1 MLFNNQSSIRTPHQP
16 FPTPYKTTRRS
27 YYRSYILMIL
37 TLAALSA
44 CSAPPDTQQRG
55 ISPRQE
61 YEFAGKVVSVDKAR
75 RRVNVEHEEIK
86 GYMEAM
92 TMEFALRD
100 ASYFDIIKPGDD
112 LRGMLVVESGK
123 SYLDQLSVVSHTP
136 MDGQA
141 ATSERNL
148 ARPGE
153 PELGA
158 LTPDFTLTD
167 QDGKDFSTDNLRG
180 RAVLM
185 TFIYTRCPLPDQCPL
200 MSSNF
205 GEIARLLA
213 ETKVS
218 ADRVALLALSI
229 DPEHDTPTILREY
242 RARSI
247 ADSALRERVTF
258 AVGAPDEI
266 RRTANYFGLLYN
278 PDGRGTIDHSLR
290 TALIAPDGKLI
301 KIYRGNEWK
310 PAEVADEIKR
320 AL

>member
-1 MLFNNQSSIRTPHQP
+1 M
-16 FPTPYKTTRRS
+16 
-27 YYRSYILMIL
+27 
-37 TLAALSA
+37 
-44 CSAPPDTQQRG
+44 
-55 ISPRQE
+55 PRQE
-61 YEFAGKVVSVDKAR
+61 YEFAGKVVSVDKAK
-75 RRVNVEHEEIK
+75 RRVGVEHEEIE
-86 GYMEAM
+86 GYMDAM

-100 ASYFDIIKPGDD
+100 LSYFDILQPGDD
-112 LRGMLVVESGK
+112 IRGLLVVENGK
-123 SYLDQLSVVSHTP
+123 SYLDNLSVVSQSP
-136 MDGQA
+136 MSGQDA
-141 ATSERNL
+141 NAPRDL
-148 ARPGE
+148 AQPGE
-153 PELGA
+153 PEVGA
-158 LTPDFTLTD
+158 AIPRFTLTD
-167 QDGKDFSTDNLRG
+167 QDGKVFSTDDLRG
-180 RAVLM
+180 RALLI
-185 TFIYTRCPLPDQCPL
+185 TFIYTRCPLPDYCPL
-200 MSSNF
+200 MTNNF
-205 GEIARLLA
+205 GDIARLLA
-213 ETKVS
+213 EAKVS
-218 ADRVALLALSI
+218 ADRVRLLAVSI

>member
-1 MLFNNQSSIRTPHQP
+1 M
-16 FPTPYKTTRRS
+16 
-27 YYRSYILMIL
+27 
-37 TLAALSA
+37 LAALSA
-44 CSAPPDTQQRG
+44 CSAPPATQERG

-61 YEFAGKVVSVDKAR
+61 YEFAGKVVSVDKAK
-75 RRVNVEHEEIK
+75 RRVGVEHEEIK

-92 TMEFALRD
+92 TMDFALRD
-100 ASYFDIIKPGDD
+100 ASYFDIIKPGDA
-112 LRGMLVVESGK
+112 LRAMLVVENGK
-123 SYLDQLSVVSHTP
+123 SYLDQLSVVSQTP
-136 MDGQA
+136 MNGQE
-141 ATSERNL
+141 ATSPRDL
-148 ARPGE
+148 TRPGE
-153 PELGA
+153 PEIGA
-158 LTPDFTLTD
+158 AMSGFTLTD
-167 QDGKDFSTDNLRG
+167 QDGKAFSTDELRG
-180 RAVLM
+180 RAVLL
-185 TFIYTRCPLPDQCPL
+185 TFIYTRCPLPDYCPL
-200 MSSNF
+200 MTNNF
-205 GEIARLLA
+205 GDIARLLA
-213 ETKVS
+213 EANVS
-218 ADRVALLALSI
+218 ADRVALLAVSI

-266 RRTANYFGLLYN
+266 RRMANYFGLLYN